1 MNKKELVEAVADRAD
16 TTQKQTNAVFDALIE
31 VITKAVARGEKVTI
45 VGFGT
50 FEKRD
55 RKAREGR
62 NPKTGQSLQIPATLV
77 PVFTPGKTF
86 KEAVNN
92 D

>member
-1 MNKKELVEAVADRAD
+1 MNKDELIKDVADRAD
-16 TTQKQTNAVFDALIE
+16 TTQKQTNAVFNALIRA
-31 VITKAVARGEKVTI
+31 ITDAVARGEKVTI

-55 RKAREGR
+55 RKACEGR
-62 NPKTGQSLQIPATLV
+62 NPKTGEALRIPAAVV